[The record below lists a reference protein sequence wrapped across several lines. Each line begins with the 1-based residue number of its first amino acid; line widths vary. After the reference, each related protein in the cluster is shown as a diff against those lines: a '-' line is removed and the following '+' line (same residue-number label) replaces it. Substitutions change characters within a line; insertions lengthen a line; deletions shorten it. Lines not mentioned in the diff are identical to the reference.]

1 MKTRFILS
9 CAIAALLTA
18 THANAQTLN
27 VVTGN
32 ITTQYTAAQA
42 GEMTYS
48 DNGASL
54 TINGK
59 TYSTSEIT
67 KIYTDATEVSEN
79 TVSISYS
86 GSSASVIISGDCA
99 QYLTA
104 TVSGAHVSIVQGD
117 VSNEVTYTL
126 SGLSGDGEFYME
138 GSYKATVELNGLTL
152 TNPSGAAINIQDGKR
167 IDVKVEG
174 GTENTLTDCTNGDQ
188 KACLVIKGHAE
199 FKGKGTLNI
208 YGNTKHGI
216 KTGEY
221 MTVKNC
227 TINVLSAEGDGIHA
241 NEYFL
246 MESGTI
252 NISGIGDDGLQAEL
266 DGTTNTGETTDHEDE
281 DSGNIYIEGGSITIT
296 NSAAGGKGI
305 KADGNL
311 TISDGT
317 INVTVTG
324 SNVKSGTDTTAAKG
338 IKADGS
344 ITISGGTINVYAKN
358 HEAIESKS
366 TMNITGGIISATSSD
381 DALNSASHMTI
392 SGGYVMGV
400 STGNDGIDA
409 NGNMYIKGGI
419 VYASC
424 SGSPEVALDANT
436 EGGYK
441 LYIEGGTVVA
451 IGGLESGA
459 SLSQSC
465 YQASS
470 WSKNTWYGVTY
481 GNDTFA
487 FKTPS
492 SGGNG
497 IVVSASS
504 TPTLTSGVSVSGGTS
519 IFDSLGNVGGSL
531 SGGTSVSLSTYSGG
545 GGMGGGGNFPGGG
558 PGGGGGH
565 GGGGW
570 H

>member
-1 MKTRFILS
+1 MKRLTTFFV
-9 CAIAALLTA
+9 AAVLALA
-18 THANAQTLN
+18 ASAQTLN

-32 ITTQYTAAQA
+32 VTTQYAADQA

-48 DNGASL
+48 DDGAVL
-54 TINGK
+54 TIAGK
-59 TYSTSEIT
+59 TFNTSDIS
-67 KIYTDATEVSEN
+67 KIYTDNSSVSGN
-79 TVSISYS
+79 TVAVNYD
-86 GSSASVIISGDCA
+86 GSTATVTVSGDCA
-99 QYLTA
+99 PYVTT

-117 VSNEVTYTL
+117 VTDEVTYVL
-126 SGLSGDGEFYME
+126 SGSSSDGEFYME
-138 GSYKATVELNGLTL
+138 GSYKATLHLNGLTL

-167 IDVKVEG
+167 IDVKVEE
-174 GTENTLTDCTNGDQ
+174 GTENTLTDCANGDQ

-199 FKGKGTLNI
+199 FKGKGTLNV

-221 MTVKNC
+221 MQVKNC
-227 TINVLSAEGDGIHA
+227 TINVLSAVGDGIHA

-252 NISGIGDDGLQAEL
+252 SISGVGDDGLQTEL

-281 DSGNIYIEGGSITIT
+281 DSANIYLEGGTITIG

-305 KADGNL
+305 NADGGL
-311 TISDGT
+311 VISAGT
-317 INVTVTG
+317 VNVTVTG
-324 SNVKSGTDTTAAKG
+324 SNVRSGSDTTAAKG
-338 IKADGS
+338 IKADGA
-344 ITISGGTINVYAKN
+344 ITVSGGTITVSAKN

-366 TMNITGGIISATSSD
+366 TIDITGGIVSATSSD
-381 DALNSASHMTI
+381 DAINSASHLTI
-392 SGGYVMGV
+392 SGGYVMGI

-436 EGGYK
+436 EDGYQ
-441 LYIEGGTVVA
+441 LYVSGGTVVA
-451 IGGLESGA
+451 IGGLENGS

-470 WSKNTWYGVTY
+470 WNKSTWYALTSGS
-481 GNDTFA
+481 DTFA

-497 IVVSASS
+497 MVVSASS
-504 TPTLTSGVSVSGGTS
+504 EPALTSGVSVSGGTT
-519 IFDSLGNVGGSL
+519 IFDGMGNVGGTI
-531 SGGTSVSLSTYSGG
+531 SGGSTVSLSSYSG
-545 GGMGGGGNFPGGG
+545 GGMGGGPGGNQPGGGGG
-558 PGGGGGH
+558 PGGGGP
-565 GGGGW
+565 GGGW
-570 H
+570 R

>member
-1 MKTRFILS
+1 MKRLTTFFV
-9 CAIAALLTA
+9 AAVLALA
-18 THANAQTLN
+18 ASAQTLN

-32 ITTQYTAAQA
+32 VTTQYAADQA

-48 DNGASL
+48 DDGAVL
-54 TINGK
+54 AIAGK
-59 TYSTSEIT
+59 TFNTSDIS
-67 KIYTDATEVSEN
+67 KIYTDNSSVSGN
-79 TVSISYS
+79 TVAVNYN
-86 GSSASVIISGDCA
+86 GSTATVTVSGDCA
-99 QYLTA
+99 PYITT

-117 VSNEVTYTL
+117 VTDEVTYVL
-126 SGLSGDGEFYME
+126 SGSSSDGEFYME
-138 GSYKATVELNGLTL
+138 GSYKATLHLNGLTL

-167 IDVKVEG
+167 IDVKVEE
-174 GTENTLTDCTNGDQ
+174 GTENTLTDCANGDQ

-199 FKGKGTLNI
+199 FKGKGTLTV

-221 MTVKNC
+221 MQVKNC
-227 TINVLSAEGDGIHA
+227 TINVLSAVGDGIHA

-252 NISGIGDDGLQAEL
+252 SISGVGDDGLQTEL

-281 DSGNIYIEGGSITIT
+281 DSANIYLEGGTITIG

-305 KADGNL
+305 NADGGL
-311 TISDGT
+311 VISAGT
-317 INVTVTG
+317 VNVTVTG
-324 SNVKSGTDTTAAKG
+324 SNVRSGSDTTAAKG
-338 IKADGS
+338 IKADGA
-344 ITISGGTINVYAKN
+344 ITVSGGTITVSAKN

-366 TMNITGGIISATSSD
+366 TIDITGGIVSATSSD
-381 DALNSASHMTI
+381 DAINSASHLTI
-392 SGGYVMGV
+392 SGGYVMGI

-436 EGGYK
+436 EGGYQ
-441 LYIEGGTVVA
+441 LYVSGGTVVA
-451 IGGLESGA
+451 IGGLENGS

-470 WSKNTWYGVTY
+470 WNKGAWYALTSGS
-481 GNDTFA
+481 DTFA

-497 IVVSASS
+497 MVVSASS
-504 TPTLTSGVSVSGGTS
+504 EPALTSGVSVSGGTA
-519 IFDSLGNVGGSL
+519 IFDGMGNVGGTI
-531 SGGTSVSLSTYSGG
+531 SGGSTVSLSSYSG
-545 GGMGGGGNFPGGG
+545 GGMGGGPGGNQPGGGGG
-558 PGGGGGH
+558 PGGGGP
-565 GGGGW
+565 GGGW
-570 H
+570 R

>member
-1 MKTRFILS
+1 MKRLTTFFV
-9 CAIAALLTA
+9 AAVLALA
-18 THANAQTLN
+18 ASAQTLN

-32 ITTQYTAAQA
+32 VTTQYAADQA

-48 DNGASL
+48 DDGAVL
-54 TINGK
+54 AIAGK
-59 TYSTSEIT
+59 TFNTSDIS
-67 KIYTDATEVSEN
+67 KIYTDDSSVSGN
-79 TVSISYS
+79 TVAVNYD
-86 GSSASVIISGDCA
+86 GSTATVTVSGDCA
-99 QYLTA
+99 PYITT

-117 VSNEVTYTL
+117 VTDEVTYVL
-126 SGLSGDGEFYME
+126 SGSSSDGEFYME
-138 GSYKATVELNGLTL
+138 GSYKATLHLNGLTL

-167 IDVKVEG
+167 IDVKVEE
-174 GTENTLTDCTNGDQ
+174 GTENTLTDCANGDQ

-199 FKGKGTLNI
+199 FKGKGTLNV

-221 MTVKNC
+221 MQVKNC
-227 TINVLSAEGDGIHA
+227 TINVLSAVGDGIHA

-252 NISGIGDDGLQAEL
+252 NISGVGDDGLQTEL

-281 DSGNIYIEGGSITIT
+281 DSANIYLEGGTITIG

-305 KADGNL
+305 NADGGL
-311 TISDGT
+311 VISAGT
-317 INVTVTG
+317 VNVTVTG
-324 SNVKSGTDTTAAKG
+324 SNVRSGSDTTAAKG
-338 IKADGS
+338 IKADGA
-344 ITISGGTINVYAKN
+344 ITVSGGTITVSAKN

-366 TMNITGGIISATSSD
+366 TIDITGGIVSATSSD
-381 DALNSASHMTI
+381 DAINSASHLTI
-392 SGGYVMGV
+392 SGGYVMGI

-436 EGGYK
+436 EGGYQ
-441 LYIEGGTVVA
+441 LYVTGGTVVA
-451 IGGLESGA
+451 IGGLENGS

-470 WSKNTWYGVTY
+470 WNKSTWYALTSGS
-481 GNDTFA
+481 DTFA

-497 IVVSASS
+497 MVVSASS
-504 TPTLTSGVSVSGGTS
+504 EPALTSGVSVSGGTT
-519 IFDSLGNVGGSL
+519 IFDGMGNVGGTI
-531 SGGTSVSLSTYSGG
+531 SGGSTVSLSSYSG
-545 GGMGGGGNFPGGG
+545 GGMGGGPGGNQPGGGGGPGGG
-558 PGGGGGH
+558 PGGG
-565 GGGGW
+565 W
-570 H
+570 R